1 MVLVG
6 EEKSVKKSSFSL
18 NKKEQEF
25 CINLARRSMEFSL
38 RNDSLLKFN
47 DFELKSFPKKLLEK
61 KACFVTLYKGG
72 ELRGCIGHLSA
83 IQPLYK
89 DIIENAFNAAFS
101 DPRFDALRV
110 EELKVVKLE
119 ISVLTDPVMLEFKD
133 EKDLLSKLVPKKDGV
148 IVSKG
153 YYNATFLPSVW
164 DELKDK
170 KKFLTQLCLKAGL
183 DADEWRR
190 PGLKVQIYHAVKAKE

>member
-1 MVLVG
+1 MAG
-6 EEKSVKKSSFSL
+6 TKSVAGKEKFSL
-18 NKKEQEF
+18 NKKEQDF
-25 CINLARRSMEFSL
+25 CTNLARRSIGFSL
-38 RNDSLLKFN
+38 RNDSLLKFT
-47 DFELKSFPKKLLEK
+47 DFELTSFPRKLLEK
-61 KACFVTLYKGG
+61 KACFVTLHKNG

-101 DPRFDALRV
+101 DPRFDALRK
-110 EELKVVKLE
+110 EDLNEVVIE
-119 ISVLTDPVMLEFKD
+119 ISILTDPVLLEFKD
-133 EKDLLSKLVPKKDGV
+133 EKDLLAKITPKKDGL
-148 IVSKG
+148 IISKG

-190 PGLKVQIYHAVKAKE
+190 PGIKVQIYHTIKAKE